1 MDRIREYREWMENN
15 RPQPPPAEL
24 PNDKESLKG
33 MIDEW
38 TAYEAELYP
47 EGGLFAD
54 VNERYMF
61 NVYGGIEEVRLARVH
76 IKKLNAHIKNIDKKR
91 IEDGRSLVKT
101 SVFIPRTKKEMLNI
115 FPQRIIQEMIKNIN
129 TSKALAKSPPKS
141 SLKSPSKSNTP
152 FYPPPSVMKSSPS
165 VKKSVKGKSVK
176 KDSDSISRNQPK
188 EKLIS
193 IIMDQP
199 DYDVHIEKTL
209 QELSSA
215 DANKTIK
222 YFEGLGFGEYFSGK
236 MKLPQKRNAIV
247 VVFKK
252 LTDVNPR
259 KIPLRVAR
267 NIEQYLG
274 TRIAGKNKTHK
285 THKTHTKKKT
295 RKSKK

>member
-1 MDRIREYREWMENN
+1 MDRITEYREWMENN

-47 EGGLFAD
+47 EGGLFRD
-54 VNERYMF
+54 VDDRYMF

-141 SLKSPSKSNTP
+141 SLKSPSKSNPP
-152 FYPPPSVMKSSPS
+152 FYPPPSVMESPPS
-165 VKKSVKGKSVK
+165 VKKSVKAKSVK
-176 KDSDSISRNQPK
+176 MDSDSISRNQTK

-193 IIMDQP
+193 IIMEQP

-222 YFEGLGFGEYFSGK
+222 YFEGLGFGEYFTGK
-236 MKLPQKRNAIV
+236 MKLTQKRNTII

-259 KIPLRVAR
+259 KISIRVAR
-267 NIEQYLG
+267 KIEQYLG
-274 TRIAGKNKTHK
+274 TRIAGKNKK
-285 THKTHTKKKT
+285 NET

>member
-1 MDRIREYREWMENN
+1 MEGLREYSEWVENN
-15 RPQPPPAEL
+15 RPDAPPSEL
-24 PNDKESLKG
+24 PDDKELLKT
-33 MIDEW
+33 MLDKW
-38 TAYEAELYP
+38 TLYHDDLYNNRYEDGIVLY
-47 EGGLFAD
+47 
-54 VNERYMF
+54 R
-61 NVYGGIEEVRLARVH
+61 NVGINEVRIAKVH
-76 IKKLNAHIKNIDKKR
+76 IKNLERQIRNVDKKR
-91 IEDGRSLVKT
+91 LEHGRNLVKT
-101 SVFIPRTKKEMLNI
+101 SVFIPRTRKEMLNI
-115 FPQRIIQEMIKNIN
+115 FPQRIIQDIIKSIN
-129 TSKALAKSPPKS
+129 TSRELAKSPPKS
-141 SLKSPSKSNTP
+141 SVP
-152 FYPPPSVMKSSPS
+152 FYPPPSVIKSSLS
-165 VKKSVKGKSVK
+165 VKKSVKAKSVKAKSVKAKSVK
-176 KDSDSISRNQPK
+176 KDSDSISRNQTK

-274 TRIAGKNKTHK
+274 TRIAGKNKK
-285 THKTHTKKKT
+285 NKKNRT

>member
-1 MDRIREYREWMENN
+1 MDRITEYREWIENN
-15 RPQPPPAEL
+15 RPKPPPAEL
-24 PNDKESLKG
+24 PDDKESLKA

-38 TAYEAELYP
+38 SAYEAELYP
-47 EGGLFAD
+47 EGGLFSD
-54 VNERYMF
+54 VDERYMF

-76 IKKLNAHIKNIDKKR
+76 IKKINAHIKNINKKR

-141 SLKSPSKSNTP
+141 PSKSNAP
-152 FYPPPSVMKSSPS
+152 FYPPPSAIKSSPS
-165 VKKSVKGKSVK
+165 VKKSVKAKSVK
-176 KDSDSISRNQPK
+176 KDSDSISRNQTK

-274 TRIAGKNKTHK
+274 TRIAGKNKK
-285 THKTHTKKKT
+285 NKKNRT